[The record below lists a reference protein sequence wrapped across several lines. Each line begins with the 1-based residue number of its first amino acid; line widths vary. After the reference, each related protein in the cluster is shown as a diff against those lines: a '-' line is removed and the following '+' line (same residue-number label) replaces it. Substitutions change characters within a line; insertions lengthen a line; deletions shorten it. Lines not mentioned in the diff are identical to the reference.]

1 MSSYA
6 TQGDVVNGVVL
17 AAAFLYTASV
27 AYFTQPGRGFFDDEW
42 KQDGFCIQ
50 NKDVPYWSS
59 FDTCLYVD
67 IFFSLALGT
76 LYLKWNKIPG
86 MEQASQ
92 IIPFVILGTLGH
104 GFAHGAMAATF
115 RSGKDVVEET
125 RKPQLWQL
133 VAFCAL
139 FWFPLLKASLMK
151 VSNVKVAL
159 LAVLVTCGGNFMKAQ
174 YGFAYVQTVLSVAYH
189 TSQLFLPAKEKEH
202 REYLTLP
209 LSVAVPPLLIAWNE
223 ALFCG
228 AYFKSIGGHVLYD
241 ASIIIG
247 TIMFYIDS
255 YQNVTTKKQKM
266 I

>member
-6 TQGDVVNGVVL
+6 TQGDVVNSCVL
-17 AAAFLYTASV
+17 AAAFIYTTSV
-27 AYFTQPGRGFFDDEW
+27 VYFTQPGRGFFDDEW

-67 IFFSLALGT
+67 TFFSLLLGA
-76 LYLKWNKIPG
+76 LYLAWRNIPG
-86 MEQASQ
+86 MGKASE

-104 GFAHGAMAATF
+104 GFAHGAMAAKF
-115 RSGKDVVEET
+115 RSGEELEEKP
-125 RKPQLWQL
+125 KPQLWQL
-133 VAFCAL
+133 VAFSAI

-151 VSNVKVAL
+151 VSNAKVAL
-159 LAVLVTCGGNFMKAQ
+159 LSALVTYGGRFLKEQ

-189 TSQLFLPAKEKEH
+189 TSQLLLPVNEKEN

-209 LSVAVPPLLIAWNE
+209 LLVAVPPLITAWNE

-228 AYFKSIGGHVLYD
+228 AYFKSLGGHTLYD
-241 ASIIIG
+241 ASIILC
-247 TIMFYIDS
+247 TIWYYIDS
-255 YQNVTTKKQKM
+255 YQHVTKKKQKTV
-266 I
+266 